1 MKRLTV
7 ATVFFIL
14 LKATIGFAAVD
25 DSLPPDLLT
34 VTPNEGHSLFND
46 SIDSAQQQIDMV
58 MFHLSDPDTVSHLL
72 QARERG
78 VTIRIILDGKVLAS
92 SSAQAIRDSLSAKGV
107 EVRASSTAF
116 SITHE
121 KAAIF
126 DGKKAI
132 VSSINLTKTVAVTRD
147 FGVLTAD
154 TAVIAEMES
163 VFAADWQNAENNGAV
178 TPDLSDVKLVW
189 SPVNSKDKII
199 ALIQG
204 AQHGVL
210 LETENLGDSDV
221 IAALSAKASQGVP
234 VTVVVPACVEGMAP
248 TRNLPYLQALASG
261 GVSALASAP
270 PYTADHP
277 YIHAKVIV
285 VDGTNFYVGSEN
297 LSHNSLA
304 SAREVGII
312 EANSQ
317 ISQSIAAVL
326 QQDAIEARAIKD
338 FDAGFSC
345 RSKETI
351 GSE

>member
-1 MKRLTV
+1 MKRLKV
-7 ATVFFIL
+7 AIVFFVL
-14 LKATIGFAAVD
+14 LKFTIGFAAVG
-25 DSLPPDLLT
+25 DSLPPDILT
-34 VTPNEGHSLFND
+34 VTPIEGHSLFND
-46 SIDSAQQQIDMV
+46 NIDSAQQAIDMV
-58 MFHLSDPDTVSHLL
+58 MFHLSDPETISHLL
-72 QARERG
+72 QAHDRG
-78 VTIRIILDGKVLAS
+78 VAIRIILDRKILVS
-92 SSAQAIRDSLSAKGV
+92 SSAQAIRDSLAQKGI

-132 VSSINLTKTVAVTRD
+132 VSSINLTKLVGVTRD
-147 FGVLTAD
+147 FGVLTED
-154 TAVIAEMES
+154 PSVVAEMEN

-178 TPDLSDVKLVW
+178 TPDLSDEKLVW
-189 SPVNSKDKII
+189 SPVNSKDKIT

-204 AQHGVL
+204 AQHSVL
-210 LETENLGDSDV
+210 LETENLGDTDV
-221 IAALSAKASQGVP
+221 IAALSLKASQGVS
-234 VTVVVPACVEGMAP
+234 VTVIVPACVEGTSP
-248 TRNLPYLQALASG
+248 TRNFPYLQTLASG

-285 VDGTNFYVGSEN
+285 VDGTRFYVGSEN

-317 ISQSIAAVL
+317 ISQSISSVL
-326 QQDAIEARAIKD
+326 QQDATEARAIRD
-338 FDAGFSC
+338 FDASFSC
-345 RSKETI
+345 RSKEMI